1 MSLQL
6 ASMCALERSQLP
18 AVWSQYGA
26 LPSSSQLTFISTS
39 EWGTKPR
46 RLYEDNSQYGY
57 PWTPLQ
63 ASLHRSR
70 ARSHAR
76 RHDGCPVPS
85 AVAAARPQK
94 AAPYTVYLSN
104 NYLGNTWRVQMEKS
118 AEAAATLAPLKGKV
132 VLKVENVGQ
141 TVPAQITSLDAI
153 IARHP
158 TAILIDASSPTAL
171 NPTIATACAQGIVV
185 VNFDQPVTAPCA
197 YRVTSN
203 TNAAAVLD
211 AEWMVGVLH
220 GKGNLYVDSGLPGA
234 PLSNA
239 GVQLDL
245 GVFKKYP
252 GIHVVGYYQS
262 QYAIGP
268 EQQGVA
274 SLLSAHPDVDGVMS
288 EAYCT
293 GAIKA
298 FQAAGHALVPMVCAA
313 FNGTMV
319 ALATNKGANGITTA
333 NPPYL
338 SAEALRIAVN
348 VLGGQKNSCTRF
360 FRSSATTPR
369 ARCRSFLRAQSARRS
384 RSA

>member
-1 MSLQL
+1 MNTTHTTGSGGRH
-6 ASMCALERSQLP
+6 CKRALLGAVP
-18 AVWSQYGA
+18 AAMLVATLA
-26 LPSSSQLTFISTS
+26 LP
-39 EWGTKPR
+39 G
-46 RLYEDNSQYGY
+46 
-57 PWTPLQ
+57 
-63 ASLHRSR
+63 
-70 ARSHAR
+70 
-76 RHDGCPVPS
+76 PS
-85 AVAAARPQK
+85 AVAAVRPQK
-94 AAPYTVYLSN
+94 SAPYTVYLSN

-158 TAILIDASSPTAL
+158 SAILIDASSPTAL

-274 SLLSAHPDVDGVMS
+274 SLLSAHPDVNGVMS

-348 VLGGQKNSCTRF
+348 VLSGHKEQLHQILPLQCYYTEGPLPKLPPGAICQKIKIGVNAFPKANPGLSLPASPPWTNISM
-360 FRSSATTPR
+360 SSVTP
-369 ARCRSFLRAQSARRS
+369 
-384 RSA
+384 

>member
-1 MSLQL
+1 MKTTHSTGRGGRRCKRAFIGAVPAAMLVATL
-6 ASMCALERSQLP
+6 A
-18 AVWSQYGA
+18 G
-26 LPSSSQLTFISTS
+26 
-39 EWGTKPR
+39 
-46 RLYEDNSQYGY
+46 
-57 PWTPLQ
+57 
-63 ASLHRSR
+63 
-70 ARSHAR
+70 
-76 RHDGCPVPS
+76 PVPS
-85 AVAAARPQK
+85 AVAAAPQK
-94 AAPYTVYLSN
+94 SAPYTVYLSN

-158 TAILIDASSPTAL
+158 SAILIDASSPTAL

-220 GKGNLYVDSGLPGA
+220 GKGNLYLDSGLPGA

-252 GIHVVGYYQS
+252 GIHVVGYYKS

-274 SLLSAHPDVDGVMS
+274 SLLSAHPDVNGVMS

-348 VLGGQKNSCTRF
+348 VLSGHKEQLHQILPLQCYYTEGPLPKLPAGAICQKIKIGVNAFPKANPGLSLPASPSWTNISM
-360 FRSSATTPR
+360 SSVTP
-369 ARCRSFLRAQSARRS
+369 
-384 RSA
+384 

>member
-1 MSLQL
+1 MIHLKRTDRTDGGSHVKR
-6 ASMCALERSQLP
+6 AFAG
-18 AVWSQYGA
+18 AV
-26 LPSSSQLTFISTS
+26 
-39 EWGTKPR
+39 
-46 RLYEDNSQYGY
+46 
-57 PWTPLQ
+57 
-63 ASLHRSR
+63 
-70 ARSHAR
+70 
-76 RHDGCPVPS
+76 PVMLIATLSAGITLGGGIPS
-85 AVAAARPQK
+85 ASAAARPQSSS
-94 AAPYTVYLSN
+94 PYTIYLSN

-118 AEAAATLAPLKGKV
+118 AEAAVALAPFKGKV
-132 VLKVENVGQ
+132 VLHVENAAQ

-153 IARHP
+153 IAKHP
-158 TAILIDASSPTAL
+158 SAILIDASSPTAL
-171 NPTIATACAQGIVV
+171 NPTIATACAQHIVV

-211 AEWMVGVLH
+211 AEWIVGVLH
-220 GKGNLYVDSGLPGA
+220 GKGNLYLDSGLPGA

-245 GVFKKYP
+245 SVFKKYP

-274 SLLSAHPDVDGVMS
+274 SLLSAHPDVNGLIS
-288 EAYCT
+288 QAYCT
-293 GAIKA
+293 GAIAA
-298 FQAAGHALVPMVCAA
+298 FQAAGHTLVPMVCAA

-319 ALATNKGANGITTA
+319 ALAKDKGANGMTTA

-348 VLGGQKNSCTRF
+348 VLGGQKEQLHQILPLQCYYTEGPLPKLTR
-360 FRSSATTPR
+360 RDLPEN
-369 ARCRSFLRAQSARRS
+369 QARRE
-384 RSA
+384 RLPEREPGAIAPGQPVMDEHPHELGNAVAFTLLV

>member
-1 MSLQL
+1 MKTTHSTGRGGRRCKRAFIGAVPAAMLVATL
-6 ASMCALERSQLP
+6 A
-18 AVWSQYGA
+18 G
-26 LPSSSQLTFISTS
+26 
-39 EWGTKPR
+39 
-46 RLYEDNSQYGY
+46 
-57 PWTPLQ
+57 
-63 ASLHRSR
+63 
-70 ARSHAR
+70 
-76 RHDGCPVPS
+76 PVPT
-85 AVAAARPQK
+85 AVAAAPQK
-94 AAPYTVYLSN
+94 SAPYTVYLSN

-158 TAILIDASSPTAL
+158 SAILIDASSPTAL

-220 GKGNLYVDSGLPGA
+220 GKGNLYLDSGLPGA

-274 SLLSAHPDVDGVMS
+274 SLLSAHPDVNGVMS

-348 VLGGQKNSCTRF
+348 VLSGHKEQLHQILPLQCYYTEGPLPKLPAGAICQKIKIGVNAFPKANPGLSLPASPSWTNISM
-360 FRSSATTPR
+360 SSVTP
-369 ARCRSFLRAQSARRS
+369 
-384 RSA
+384 